1 MVQEPKFEKVY
12 LITNVRLEAKDLI
25 SVELLDETSNPAT
38 GMVKRGIL
46 YMAANDD
53 YFGLLQA
60 PVPSK
65 KVKVTIVTITP
76 T

>member
-12 LITNVRLEAKDLI
+12 LVTNVRLEAKDLMAI
-25 SVELLDETSNPAT
+25 ELLDETSTPQT
-38 GMVKRGIL
+38 GMVKRAIF

-53 YFGLLQA
+53 YLGLLQG

-65 KVKVTIVTITP
+65 RVKVTITP
-76 T
+76 A